1 MNLPALQTFLAV
13 VETGSLVRASER
25 LHVTQS
31 TVTARLKQLESELGQ
46 TLLVRQKS
54 GAKLTAAGHRFVH
67 YASVMTGLWRQA
79 QQESAL
85 PEGVDGSC
93 NLGCHPDLW
102 PGLGESLVASIRKD
116 RPRMALTVWPGERD
130 ALDARYGVGLVDAA
144 LTYQPGSYENQGI
157 SEMSPDRLALY
168 SDRPNSPV
176 IYDTEKDYV
185 YVDHG
190 ESFRRQHA
198 EA

>member
-1 MNLPALQTFLAV
+1 
-13 VETGSLVRASER
+13 
-25 LHVTQS
+25 
-31 TVTARLKQLESELGQ
+31 
-46 TLLVRQKS
+46 
-54 GAKLTAAGHRFVH
+54 
-67 YASVMTGLWRQA
+67 
-79 QQESAL
+79 
-85 PEGVDGSC
+85 
-93 NLGCHPDLW
+93 
-102 PGLGESLVASIRKD
+102 
-116 RPRMALTVWPGERD
+116 MALTVWPGERD

-198 EA
+198 EAYALAGTARVTFGSARWALHHVLDNGGSAYLPERLVKAAGATDRLFELDAPVFERRVYLLTNERGLDSLEWLLNLVESRQ